1 VVVEGKVYIGD
12 GDGDITV
19 FQAGKTKKVLSE
31 VNVGNAVLTSLVV
44 ANDVL
49 YIANRSTLF
58 AISEGG
64 K

>member
-1 VVVEGKVYIGD
+1 
-12 GDGDITV
+12 
-19 FQAGKTKKVLSE
+19 
-31 VNVGNAVLTSLVV
+31 VLTSLVV